1 MKSGASYT
9 SDMFIS
15 EAYNYE
21 EIFFGLYY
29 KAPGITE
36 TATTD
41 WMTCMDDFYS
51 NVYYGIYTF

>member
-15 EAYNYE
+15 ESYYYE
-21 EIFFGLYY
+21 EIYFGIFY

-36 TATTD
+36 SATTD
-41 WMTCMDDFYS
+41 WMTCMDSFYY
-51 NVYYGIYTF
+51 NVWLGIYTF